1 MKTKILLIL
10 LFTFIFLSCGD
21 SNKKTTNTWSQTLW
35 VVYNI
40 DLLEDGYA
48 RFYIKTINVNNNYT
62 YTTYITDT
70 IGAFQ
75 PGDTVIFKLKR

>member
-10 LFTFIFLSCGD
+10 LFTFILLSCGD
-21 SNKKTTNTWSQTLW
+21 SNKKTNTWSQTLW
-35 VVYNI
+35 MVSNI
-40 DLLEDGYA
+40 ELLNSDYA
-48 RFYIKTINVNNNYT
+48 RYYIQTIKINGNYNHT
-62 YTTYITDT
+62 VYVIDT

>member
-10 LFTFIFLSCGD
+10 LFTFILLSCGD
-21 SNKKTTNTWSQTLW
+21 SNKKTNTWSQTLW
-35 VVYNI
+35 MVYNI